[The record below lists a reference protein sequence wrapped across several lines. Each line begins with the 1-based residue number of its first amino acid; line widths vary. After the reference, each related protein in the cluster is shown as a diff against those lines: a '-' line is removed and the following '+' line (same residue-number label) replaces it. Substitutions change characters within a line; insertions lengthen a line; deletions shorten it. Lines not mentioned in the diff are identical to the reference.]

1 MTLGAVNT
9 GVCAAGGAVCA
20 GAAPDGGVAPDP
32 EGPLDPGPEA
42 AAPVESEPPT
52 PEPLPTA
59 VSPAAE
65 TDAGLVAWPVLEL
78 AGAEGT
84 VDAGAVPAAPARGAR
99 APDGPAGGRGDGIP
113 RGAGWGAAT
122 RGDAGERGVG
132 VRNIERWR
140 SVLPAADAA
149 MISPSS
155 AAVGPRDGDAALGGA
170 PARGAPAALP
180 AACGDG
186 GRECGRS
193 HAAQDAAEAASRAQA
208 MMNTTRAR
216 MIRTT

>member
-1 MTLGAVNT
+1 MTLGGVNT
-9 GVCAAGGAVCA
+9 GVCAAGGTACI
-20 GAAPDGGVAPDP
+20 GAEPDGGVAPDP

-42 AAPVESEPPT
+42 AAPVEGEPPA

-65 TDAGLVAWPVLEL
+65 TDAGPVAWPALEL
-78 AGAEGT
+78 AGAE
-84 VDAGAVPAAPARGAR
+84 DAGA
-99 APDGPAGGRGDGIP
+99 AGGRGDGIP

-132 VRNIERWR
+132 IRYIERGR
-140 SVLPAADAA
+140 SPLPAADAA

-170 PARGAPAALP
+170 PARGAPTALP

-193 HAAQDAAEAASRAQA
+193 HAAQDAPEAASRAQT
-208 MMNTTRAR
+208 MMNTTRVC
-216 MIRTT
+216 MIRMT